1 MKRLFVAS
9 VIGSLLVAGTS
20 ISWAETTT
28 VKGSKS
34 NSDNSV
40 SGKEAGK
47 GKAAKSTAAPATQDP
62 CASVKNDPKQFALCQ
77 DASHPSGET
86 RGTKGR
92 RGKGKGY

>member
-20 ISWAETTT
+20 ISWAETT
-28 VKGSKS
+28 VKSSKS
-34 NSDNSV
+34 NSSDRV
-40 SGKEAGK
+40 GGKEAGK
-47 GKAAKSTAAPATQDP
+47 GNAAKSTAAPATQDP
-62 CASVKNDPKQFALCQ
+62 CASVKNDPRQYALCQ

>member
-20 ISWAETTT
+20 ISWAETT
-28 VKGSKS
+28 VKSGNSK
-34 NSDNSV
+34 
-40 SGKEAGK
+40 GKET
-47 GKAAKSTAAPATQDP
+47 KSTAAPATQDP
-62 CASVKNDPKQFALCQ
+62 CASVKNDPRQYALCQ

-86 RGTKGR
+86 RSTKGK